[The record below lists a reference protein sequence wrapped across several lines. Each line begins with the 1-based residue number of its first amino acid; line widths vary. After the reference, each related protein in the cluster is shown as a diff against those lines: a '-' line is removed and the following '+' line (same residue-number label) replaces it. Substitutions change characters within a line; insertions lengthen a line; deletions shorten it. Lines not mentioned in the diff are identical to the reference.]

1 MTREV
6 RTMLFKWISKIILLN
21 GLFWVSCLYM
31 SNTFAK
37 DSFPLITY
45 KCDKAKDILLVTN
58 TLLKDGK
65 EKTFKYSDADGTYS
79 PWDMV
84 TIKNNIITNSSSIK
98 KECQL
103 SSAKYTI
110 TLDPQIFNHDLNGKC
125 GSTISTAITILAND
139 EQILERKAFEFY
151 CTANVKII
159 TGIKIIGKTGEIKTK
174 AVARHKYY

>member
-1 MTREV
+1 MF
-6 RTMLFKWISKIILLN
+6 LKWISKMILLN
-21 GLFWVSCLYM
+21 ILFWTLALFA
-31 SNTFAK
+31 SNSYAK

-45 KCDKAKDILLVTN
+45 ECDKAKDILLVTN

-84 TIKNNIITNSSSIK
+84 TIKGNIIIDSRSIK

-110 TLDPQIFNHDLNGKC
+110 TLNPQIFNHDLNGKC

-139 EQILERKAFEFY
+139 EQILERKPFEFY
-151 CTANVKII
+151 CTGNVKII
-159 TGIKIIGKTGEIKTK
+159 TAIKVIGKTGEIKTR
-174 AVARHKYY
+174 AVARYKYY